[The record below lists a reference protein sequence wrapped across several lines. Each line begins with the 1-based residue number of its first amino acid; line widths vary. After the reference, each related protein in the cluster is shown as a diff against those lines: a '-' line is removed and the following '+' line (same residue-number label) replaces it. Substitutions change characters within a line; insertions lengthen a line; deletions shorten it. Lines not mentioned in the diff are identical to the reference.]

1 MSPAATH
8 LNISDNACG
17 MDAPNILMRPDGRV
31 KKTEVRNQKIEKFA
45 RQKVRGQMKAVKGRF
60 GQHRTKSAEPN
71 DDFAYAFGNT
81 PLPSRGGVAP
91 FAAR

>member
-1 MSPAATH
+1 
-8 LNISDNACG
+8 
-17 MDAPNILMRPDGRV
+17 
-31 KKTEVRNQKIEKFA
+31 
-45 RQKVRGQMKAVKGRF
+45 MKAVKGRF